1 MSHNLALRSP
11 AERMALAVDLLAR
24 RLLHKKKDFTKCRKG
39 RRDWEGWAS
48 AELMKLEGRYQ
59 QPVRDRLN
67 ALREAAK

>member
-24 RLLHKKKDFTKCRKG
+24 RILYFRKREG
-39 RRDWEGWAS
+39 RNWKAWAR
-48 AELMKLEGRYQ
+48 AELEKLEGRYQ

-67 ALREAAK
+67 ALCGVAK